1 MKKLMRF
8 MGSSELFAFLAGRE
22 LENHMDWSKR
32 SKGTKSKGFCFFD
45 LSEPPEERLH
55 RLDRRL
61 DRIQRKT
68 DRAIKGLGDFI
79 GASMAGV
86 GLVTFVLAVISAD
99 SVPTELLDTWVFI
112 TLAGMLIGVGGCWL
126 LGWMRE

>member
-1 MKKLMRF
+1 MRI
-8 MGSSELFAFLAGRE
+8 GV
-22 LENHMDWSKR
+22 DV
-32 SKGTKSKGFCFFD
+32 T
-45 LSEPPEERLH
+45 LSRRDIERLH
-55 RLDRRL
+55 RLDRKL
-61 DRIQRKT
+61 DRIQRKA

-79 GASMAGV
+79 GASMAGI

-99 SVPTELLDTWVFI
+99 SVPTDLLDTWVFI